1 MGAVRAIRA
10 TRYAVTEGGAAHGA
24 LDALL
29 SPPYDVMSLEQRSAL
44 IAVNDH
50 NSVVL
55 DLPERRGGDEGEDP
69 FARTAATWRA
79 WRQDGTLVDD
89 DAASLYLYEERPT
102 VGRTIRGIFAGIPI
116 GPYGSE
122 TGMLRHELTL
132 TGPKVER
139 RALIAAV
146 RANLSPVI
154 LLRAGGA
161 DDFARAADAVSAESP
176 VAAGSTPSGSAYRLW
191 RISAASTHATALLGW
206 ARGADLVIADGHHRY
221 ETARDY
227 AEHGGADVALGLII
241 ESDRCAP
248 GLYATHRIV
257 AAPDPARLLA
267 AISASP
273 LVAHHITT
281 TKEQLVER
289 FSDAAQEREQRA
301 RATPEEMQIGVVT
314 HQGAALFML
323 DHARIAAALPG
334 RSAAYQ
340 SLSVAA
346 LALLLEQAL
355 GIDAAAA
362 AAGALR
368 YVRGAAEAAESAL
381 GADTP
386 SAAILLRGERPEQVV
401 AVAEAGETMPQKST
415 LFAPKPPTGLLFL
428 AHEINRVG

>member
-10 TRYAVTEGGAAHGA
+10 TRYAVTDGAASHGA

-29 SPPYDVMSLEQRSAL
+29 SPPYDVISPEQRSAL
-44 IAVNDH
+44 VAANDH

-55 DLPERRGGDEGEDP
+55 DLPERRGGDEGEEP
-69 FARTAATWRA
+69 FARVMATWRA
-79 WRQDGTLVDD
+79 WRSDGTLVDD
-89 DAASLYLYEERPT
+89 DAACLYLYEERPA

-116 GPYGSE
+116 GPYGSK
-122 TGMLRHELTL
+122 TGVLRHELTL
-132 TGPKVER
+132 TGPKAER

-146 RANLSPVI
+146 QANLSPVI
-154 LLRAGGA
+154 VLRSGGA
-161 DDFARAADAVSAESP
+161 DEFTPAADTASAAAP
-176 VAAGSTPSGSAYRLW
+176 AAAGTTPSGSAYQLW
-191 RISAASTHATALLGW
+191 RISAGSPGGVALLDW

-241 ESDRCAP
+241 ESDHFAP

-257 AAPDPARLLA
+257 PAPDPEKLIA

-273 LVAHHITT
+273 LVAHHSTT
-281 TKEQLVER
+281 TKEQLAAR
-289 FSDAAQEREQRA
+289 FADGAPASAELE
-301 RATPEEMQIGVVT
+301 IGVVT
-314 HQGAALFML
+314 HQGAALFTL
-323 DHARIAAALPG
+323 DKARIAAALPG
-334 RSAAYQ
+334 RSEAYQ

-346 LALLLEQAL
+346 LALLMEEAL

-368 YVRGAAEAAESAL
+368 YVRGAAEAAQSAL
-381 GADTP
+381 GASTP